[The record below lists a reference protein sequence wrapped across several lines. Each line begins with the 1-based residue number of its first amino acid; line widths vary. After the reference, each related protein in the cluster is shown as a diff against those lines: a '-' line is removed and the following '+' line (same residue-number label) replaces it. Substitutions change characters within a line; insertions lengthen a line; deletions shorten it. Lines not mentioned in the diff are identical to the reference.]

1 MAESIFLSENATLE
15 KASEDKEMQEFSS
28 IVWAFEQRKD
38 AAIKRVETF
47 ETGFKPSSRELK
59 REYIE
64 VREYLR
70 ECKYFEIC
78 KNVLFY
84 YTLLDGRNIIQI
96 VLPLQYRDFAFQGI
110 HNDAGHQ
117 GRDKTLWLAKQRF
130 FCNRIEREITKRVVH
145 L

>member
-70 ECKYFEIC
+70 EGKYFEIC
-78 KNVLFY
+78 KNVLL
-84 YTLLDGRNIIQI
+84 YTLG
-96 VLPLQYRDFAFQGI
+96 
-110 HNDAGHQ
+110 
-117 GRDKTLWLAKQRF
+117 W
-130 FCNRIEREITKRVVH
+130 
-145 L
+145 

>member
-70 ECKYFEIC
+70 EWKYFEIC

-130 FCNRIEREITKRVVH
+130 F
-145 L
+145 LQ